1 MEGVVGTP
9 DGAREPGPVS
19 GDGVTRAIGPTP
31 NSGLP

>member
-1 MEGVVGTP
+1 VVVPPGGGRTP
-9 DGAREPGPVS
+9 GLAS

>member
-1 MEGVVGTP
+1 MVPPPAGGRV
-9 DGAREPGPVS
+9 PGLAS